1 MAGSTILKELRLIG
15 SDDPIMRVDRNFE
28 SLYLQMWGIQ
38 HQFTN
43 LIIFIFMNQLL
54 LKIAS
59 KWSGES
65 CFAENLKHPQ
75 NAPQMKLMN
84 MQFPK
89 SISADESRGPD
100 ETLRRSIQVLFFK
113 YSTVFCLGNLFVN
126 MCLSHFHRCF

>member
-1 MAGSTILKELRLIG
+1 
-15 SDDPIMRVDRNFE
+15 MRVDRNFE

-43 LIIFIFMNQLL
+43 LIIFIFMSQLL

-65 CFAENLKHPQ
+65 FAENLKHPQ

-113 YSTVFCLGNLFVN
+113 YSTIFCLGNLFVN
-126 MCLSHFHRCF
+126 TCLSHFHRCF

>member
-1 MAGSTILKELRLIG
+1 
-15 SDDPIMRVDRNFE
+15 
-28 SLYLQMWGIQ
+28 MWGIQ

-43 LIIFIFMNQLL
+43 LIIFIFMSQLL

-65 CFAENLKHPQ
+65 CFAENLKHPKRAS
-75 NAPQMKLMN
+75 NEIMN

-113 YSTVFCLGNLFVN
+113 YSTVFCFGNLFVN
-126 MCLSHFHRCF
+126 TCLSHFHRCF

>member
-1 MAGSTILKELRLIG
+1 
-15 SDDPIMRVDRNFE
+15 
-28 SLYLQMWGIQ
+28 
-38 HQFTN
+38 
-43 LIIFIFMNQLL
+43 MNQLL

-65 CFAENLKHPQ
+65 RFAENLKHPQ

-84 MQFPK
+84 MQCPK

-113 YSTVFCLGNLFVN
+113 YSTVFLSWKFIREHVFESLSQMFLDKDQTVSNLKFANRTLIVKQNKIISLGNVKYW
-126 MCLSHFHRCF
+126 S

>member
-1 MAGSTILKELRLIG
+1 
-15 SDDPIMRVDRNFE
+15 
-28 SLYLQMWGIQ
+28 MWGIQ

-43 LIIFIFMNQLL
+43 LIIFIFMSQLL

-65 CFAENLKHPQ
+65 FAENLKHPQ
-75 NAPQMKLMN
+75 NALQMKLMN

-113 YSTVFCLGNLFVN
+113 YSTIFCLGNLFVN
-126 MCLSHFHRCF
+126 TCLSHFHRCF